1 MDRFYSHF
9 GVLRWCVIATVT
21 TTQMSKASGEV
32 QLVDVA

>member
-1 MDRFYSHF
+1 MARFYNHF
-9 GVLRWCVIATVT
+9 GVLRWCVIVTVT